1 MDDAARRPPASR
13 LAGMSAPMVFALT
26 FEHWLFQAMAL
37 VAVGVEIWAFVDV
50 LRRGPAEFLRA
61 GQRDRSFW
69 LLLTGIA
76 LAVGA
81 MGLLMGAG
89 LGMFSIAA
97 VCVAAV
103 YLAGPRG
110 ELRLYSR

>member
-1 MDDAARRPPASR
+1 
-13 LAGMSAPMVFALT
+13 
-26 FEHWLFQAMAL
+26 
-37 VAVGVEIWAFVDV
+37 
-50 LRRGPAEFLRA
+50 
-61 GQRDRSFW
+61 
-69 LLLTGIA
+69 
-76 LAVGA
+76 